1 MNMNPVCRSAAR
13 LAVLTLC
20 LGCGSAN
27 GGDGDPPPVAT
38 VTVAPPSASIVVGA
52 TTQLT
57 ATLRDAQGNVLTGRS
72 VTWSSDNGGIASVS
86 TGGLVQGEANGMT
99 TVRAT
104 SEGRSGSSQITV
116 TTTPPPVA
124 SVVVEPATASV
135 TVSGTTQLTATA
147 YDGQGNALPGR
158 PITWMS
164 DNAGIASVNTS
175 GLVRGEAVGMTTVRA
190 TSEGQS
196 GSSQITVTGGSGS
209 NFAMRFYANNFTDL
223 GRVKIPLDNPH
234 RPVDVGGTFT
244 IEFWVRGRIQDNGE
258 GAVTCGPAT
267 DAWIEGN
274 ILFDRDRFTAPRDYG
289 LAFLAGRV
297 AFGVRNAADQS
308 HTICGSTNIL
318 NDQWHHVAITRNAA
332 TGALVIFIDGVSN
345 GSETGPTG
353 EISYP
358 DGAQGAEDDPF
369 LVIGAEKHDVGPQY
383 PGFNGFVD
391 ELRISTVVR
400 YPGTTSF
407 TPPSARFNADANTA
421 ALYHFDEGSGTVLVD
436 AVGSSNGD
444 VRVGGGPPTGPVWVP
459 STAPTN

>member
-1 MNMNPVCRSAAR
+1 MNPVCRSAAH
-13 LAVLTLC
+13 LAALTLC

-86 TGGLVQGEANGMT
+86 TSGLVQGEANGMT

-124 SVVVEPATASV
+124 SVVVAPATASV
-135 TVSGTTQLTATA
+135 TVNGTTQLTATA

-209 NFAMRFYANNFTDL
+209 NFAMRFYANNSNDL
-223 GRVKIPLDNPH
+223 GRVKIALDMPH
-234 RPVDVGGTFT
+234 RPVDVGATDFT
-244 IEFWVRGRIQDNGE
+244 IEFWVRASTADNTQPST
-258 GAVTCGPAT
+258 TCGQFR

-274 ILFDRDRFTAPRDYG
+274 ILLDRDRFTADRDYG

-297 AFGVRNAADQS
+297 AFGVRTTEAW
-308 HTICGSTNIL
+308 TICGSTNVL
-318 NDQWHHVAITRNAA
+318 DNQWHHIAVTRSVS
-332 TGALVIFIDGVSN
+332 TGALALYVDGALDASA
-345 GSETGPTG
+345 TGPAG
-353 EISYP
+353 DISYP
-358 DGAQGAEDDPF
+358 DGVTSSSPNDPF
-369 LVIGAEKHDVGPQY
+369 LVIGAEKHNIPSV
-383 PGFNGFVD
+383 PGFNGHID
-391 ELRISTVVR
+391 ELRFSTIRR
-400 YPGTTSF
+400 YTAPFIRPSSRF
-407 TPPSARFNADANTA
+407 TVDANTA

-459 STAPTN
+459 STAPTD